1 MQSNI
6 MLDIPAGVSAAGC
19 LQKQSTA
26 TSFGHHP
33 VARKP
38 SSIFH
43 CARAE
48 GSSWIVFHWQCLK
61 QTTEHRKN
69 HRSGSDLALWKGD
82 ARSHQP
88 AWLPWLQERLIA
100 TWGWLKNIN
109 LQKCMDTCTHCQI
122 WQVAWFHL
130 FWAKA
135 RLLAPTPIVLIFL
148 GYEWV
153 TGCWRLGFFN
163 NGCHH
168 ESHPVPKI
176 LWLFWGCLTW
186 MGDEYDASHSFIMF
200 YNIIIDDNKYFIIL
214 FSPSYLGRHVNC
226 IDL

>member
-61 QTTEHRKN
+61 QTTENRKN
-69 HRSGSDLALWKGD
+69 HRSGSDLALWKRD
-82 ARSHQP
+82 ATRSHQRGCMASRKANSNMRVAQKYQSP
-88 AWLPWLQERLIA
+88 KMHGHMHTLPNLAGRLVPPFLSQSPIA
-100 TWGWLKNIN
+100 
-109 LQKCMDTCTHCQI
+109 CTN
-122 WQVAWFHL
+122 ANSFN
-130 FWAKA
+130 
-135 RLLAPTPIVLIFL
+135 
-148 GYEWV
+148 
-153 TGCWRLGFFN
+153 FF
-163 NGCHH
+163 G
-168 ESHPVPKI
+168 
-176 LWLFWGCLTW
+176 LW
-186 MGDEYDASHSFIMF
+186 MGDQLLEARFFQQWLSSWIPSRPEDIVV
-200 YNIIIDDNKYFIIL
+200 IL
-214 FSPSYLGRHVNC
+214 GVFDMNGGWVWC
-226 IDL
+226 VT

>member
-100 TWGWLKNIN
+100 TWGWLKNISPIQSPKMHGHMHTLPN
-109 LQKCMDTCTHCQI
+109 LAGRLVPPFLSQSPIACTN
-122 WQVAWFHL
+122 ANSFNL
-130 FWAKA
+130 FG
-135 RLLAPTPIVLIFL
+135 L
-148 GYEWV
+148 
-153 TGCWRLGFFN
+153 
-163 NGCHH
+163 
-168 ESHPVPKI
+168 
-176 LWLFWGCLTW
+176 W
-186 MGDEYDASHSFIMF
+186 MGDQLLEARFFQQWLSSWIPSRPEDIVV
-200 YNIIIDDNKYFIIL
+200 IL
-214 FSPSYLGRHVNC
+214 GVFDMNGGWVWC
-226 IDL
+226 VT